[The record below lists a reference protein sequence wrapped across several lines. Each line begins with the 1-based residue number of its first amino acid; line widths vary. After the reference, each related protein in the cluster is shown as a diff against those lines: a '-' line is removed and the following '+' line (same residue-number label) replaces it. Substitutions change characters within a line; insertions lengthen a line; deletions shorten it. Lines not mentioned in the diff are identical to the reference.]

1 MIFNQ
6 KDVIESFIHSFDGPS
21 AIRNRDGLHLL
32 INSKWKSI
40 IGDTQGK
47 LLSELITDSSLKSY
61 LECCKKYDE
70 ESISYQE
77 PLYKYENFNGKRYV
91 TIRIPIIYKNQSS
104 ILILAT
110 PLI

>member
-6 KDVIESFIHSFDGPS
+6 KDVIESFIHSFDGSS

-32 INSKWKSI
+32 INSKWKFI
-40 IGDTQGK
+40 VENTQGK
-47 LLSELITDSSLKSY
+47 LLFELIIDSSLKNHFEY
-61 LECCKKYDE
+61 CKKYDK
-70 ESISYQE
+70 ESIYYQE

-104 ILILAT
+104 ILTLST